1 MIINNKGDTMKFKI
15 FLIVMAV
22 MLVLAACGPKTIDE
36 SITLLDHEKNEVTFP
51 QEKPVLFFF
60 ITTYT

>member
-1 MIINNKGDTMKFKI
+1 MKLKVLLII
-15 FLIVMAV
+15 AAA
-22 MLVLAACGPKTIDE
+22 MLLLAACGPKTIDE

-51 QEKPVLFFF
+51 QEKPVLLFY